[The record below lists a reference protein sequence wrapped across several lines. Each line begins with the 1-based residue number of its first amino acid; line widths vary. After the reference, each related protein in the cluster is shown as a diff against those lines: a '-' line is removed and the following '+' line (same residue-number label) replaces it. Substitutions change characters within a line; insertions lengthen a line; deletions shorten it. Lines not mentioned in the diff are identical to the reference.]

1 MTNVE
6 PTTGLELVDRV
17 LSDTAIRSLVG
28 DVCRNS
34 SPVVLSTVKCD
45 SFNAFALLAVVGFK
59 PMRIQDNKEC
69 LSLMICDLQQTQS
82 TARLIMNTTVYK
94 SVLSSIT
101 YPQVEGLM
109 LLILHPKVSI
119 DSVNGSLVLTITM
132 QNQLAVVGKCKYFGR
147 CGAEKRSIG
156 LNGDNNLC
164 KIPVDYS
171 RFQHCCYHDR
181 PSTNHIQT
189 KENIGIKRPLDP
201 FLTTESNKKP
211 GSASGNVLKTHAKE
225 RELEENEPDRDDIAF
240 NLRHHTSSV
249 QSILGAAYN
258 ITNNN
263 NNQHS
268 SGTAS
273 SGSSAHILRQADEI
287 ELKVAEKIIQTLAQQ
302 ENKSNNNTHRGI
314 VASSSSSNNSNS
326 GSSSRITEGQIPN
339 RPKSAFMQRMERQQ
353 LARSGNQSAI
363 HTASGVQN
371 GSFSTPSTTTR
382 SNLSGG
388 TQTGAYKLVGDT
400 IINIANLYKN
410 TATMTGNT
418 NTGVL
423 NHTTASGVATFQQL
437 LGGNSNTTSTSNKSK
452 LTSTTTTLC
461 VFILITL

>member
-1 MTNVE
+1 MTDVE

-82 TARLIMNTTVYK
+82 TARLVMNTTVYK

-109 LLILHPKVSI
+109 ILILNPKVSV

-156 LNGDNNLC
+156 LNSDNNLC

-189 KENIGIKRPLDP
+189 KEIIGIKRPLDS
-201 FLTTESNKKP
+201 FLSIESNKIP
-211 GSASGNVLKTHAKE
+211 GSTSGNVLNTHAKE
-225 RELEENEPDRDDIAF
+225 RKLEENEPDRDDIAF
-240 NLRHHTSSV
+240 NLRHHTSTV
-249 QSILGAAYN
+249 GSILGAAYN
-258 ITNNN
+258 ITT
-263 NNQHS
+263 S

-273 SGSSAHILRQADEI
+273 SGGSAHILRQADEI

-302 ENKSNNNTHRGI
+302 ENNSNNTHRGI
-314 VASSSSSNNSNS
+314 VASSSNNSNS
-326 GSSSRITEGQIPN
+326 GSSSSKITEGQIPN
-339 RPKSAFMQRMERQQ
+339 RPKSAFIQRMERQQ

-371 GSFSTPSTTTR
+371 GSFSTSSTTTR

-400 IINIANLYKN
+400 IINTANLYKN

-423 NHTTASGVATFQQL
+423 IHATSSGVATFQQL
-437 LGGNSNTTSTSNKSK
+437 LGGNSNATSSANKSK
-452 LTSTTTTLC
+452 FISTTTTLYI
-461 VFILITL
+461 FILITL